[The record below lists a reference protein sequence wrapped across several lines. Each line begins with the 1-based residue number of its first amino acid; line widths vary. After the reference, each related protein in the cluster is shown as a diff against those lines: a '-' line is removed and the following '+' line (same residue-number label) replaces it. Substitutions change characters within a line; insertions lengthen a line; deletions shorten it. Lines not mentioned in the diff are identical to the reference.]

1 MDPFTRVSNPI
12 LLVDDEAE
20 TLNSYT
26 LVLRSGGIDKTLR
39 CPDSREVLPLLAR
52 QQIDVILLDLTMPFV
67 SGEDLLSVITVD
79 FPEIPVIV
87 VTGNNDIETAVKCM
101 KSKAFDYM
109 VKPVEKSR
117 LISGVKR
124 AIEFR
129 ELRRQND
136 KLKERLLSGT
146 LKTPDAFSHIVTKN
160 RMMLSLFQYAETIA
174 DTSQPVLI
182 TGETGV
188 GKELVAR
195 AIHTLS
201 RQGGPLVS
209 VNVAGIDDHIFSD
222 TLFGHVKGA
231 FTGADSVRGGL
242 IEKASRG
249 TFFLDEIGELNI
261 ASQIKLLRLLQERE
275 YFPLGSDLPK
285 TTDARIIVATNQDLE
300 ALQEKGQFRNDLY
313 YRLRTHHLH
322 IPPLR
327 ERLDDIPLLVD
338 FFLEKASR
346 SLGKKRPSYPVELIS
361 LLMNYAFPGNVRELE
376 AMVYDA
382 VSSHTS
388 KKLSMARFTMHLDKA
403 PSLSDTSVRDW
414 NTESDSCFSML
425 ETLPTLNQATGL
437 LVAEALK
444 RFNGNQ
450 SMAARMLGI
459 SRQRLA
465 RLLKSSSE

>member
-1 MDPFTRVSNPI
+1 MNQALQHSHPV
-12 LLVDDEAE
+12 LLVDDEPE
-20 TLNSYT
+20 TLKSFR
-26 LVLRSGGIDKTLR
+26 LALRLGGIKDIL
-39 CPDSREVLPLLAR
+39 CCQDSREVLPLLTR
-52 QQIDVILLDLTMPFV
+52 QKMEVILLDLTMPFV
-67 SGEDLLSVITVD
+67 SGEELLSEITVD
-79 FPEIPVIV
+79 FPQIPVIII
-87 VTGNNDIETAVKCM
+87 TGNNEIEKAVQCM
-101 KSKAFDYM
+101 KAKAFDYM

-124 AIEFR
+124 AIEIR
-129 ELRRQND
+129 ELRKQNRM
-136 KLKERLLSGT
+136 LKVRLLSGS
-146 LKTPDAFSHIVTKN
+146 LMNSGAFSEIVTRN
-160 RMMLSLFQYAETIA
+160 RSMLSLFQYAETVA
-174 DTSQPVLI
+174 RTSQPVLI

-188 GKELVAR
+188 GKELMAK

-201 RQGGPLVS
+201 NHKGPLVS
-209 VNVAGIDDHIFSD
+209 VNVAGIDDHVFSD

-300 ALQEKGQFRNDLY
+300 ALQKKGQFRNDLY

-361 LLMNYAFPGNVRELE
+361 LLMNYTFPGNVRELE

-388 KKLSMARFTMHLDKA
+388 KKLSMARFRMHLDKA
-403 PSLSDTSVRDW
+403 SSLSNAGVREW
-414 NTESDSCFSML
+414 NTESDSCFSVL
-425 ETLPTLNQATGL
+425 ETLPTLDQATGL

-465 RLLKSSSE
+465 RLSKA